1 MLSELYKWIMSWFRT
16 DPQTPLLEPREIIE
30 EEVIPIGIEREIR
43 LTQLRRQQAHGI
55 TQVRPMHMSDSFRKR
70 KFVRINED
78 FLQNPEAGYDAER
91 D

>member
-1 MLSELYKWIMSWFRT
+1 MSWFQT
-16 DPQTPLLEPREIIE
+16 AETPLLEPRELIH

-43 LTQLRRQQAHGI
+43 LSQLRRQIANAPI
-55 TQVRPMHMSDSFRKR
+55 THVPMHLADKRKR

-78 FLQNPEAGYDAER
+78 FLDNPENGYDAER